1 VRSSTVSPVDGADGG
16 GRSADSDLSGAFE
29 LTPRISSLAWMM
41 AARYRGGALPPLEA
55 FFGNVGDAVLAPLEA
70 NAIIWRCALRREP
83 NDGRQMWHEAASNST
98 PEESQTAKAL
108 RALLEGTLERSLAG
122 DAQYANEIMAVRCMR
137 TLQEAAASH
146 PNLRG
151 LDLVASVLGVTKP
164 AGPVTIDDIA
174 RHVVQQSSTE
184 MIAGCLRDDAI
195 HLVAALHYYGIGT
208 LRNQAK
214 AAALLMHLT
223 NEGLARGTRAGF
235 VINGIKSGADR
246 MAIHQYNQSLGVRWP
261 E

>member
-1 VRSSTVSPVDGADGG
+1 
-16 GRSADSDLSGAFE
+16 
-29 LTPRISSLAWMM
+29 
-41 AARYRGGALPPLEA
+41 
-55 FFGNVGDAVLAPLEA
+55 
-70 NAIIWRCALRREP
+70 
-83 NDGRQMWHEAASNST
+83 
-98 PEESQTAKAL
+98 
-108 RALLEGTLERSLAG
+108 LLDGTLERSLAG

-146 PNLRG
+146 PDLHG
-151 LDLVASVLGVTKP
+151 LDLVASVLGVTTP
-164 AGPVTIDDIA
+164 GGSVTIDDIA

-208 LRNQAK
+208 PRNQAK
-214 AAALLMHLT
+214 GAALLMHLT

-235 VINGIKSGADR
+235 VINGIKSGVDR